1 MSRGDDEA
9 DPRLVSALAIVGSA
23 VVLIVVCFLA
33 GWCER

>member
-1 MSRGDDEA
+1 MGWGDEEA

-33 GWCER
+33 GLCER